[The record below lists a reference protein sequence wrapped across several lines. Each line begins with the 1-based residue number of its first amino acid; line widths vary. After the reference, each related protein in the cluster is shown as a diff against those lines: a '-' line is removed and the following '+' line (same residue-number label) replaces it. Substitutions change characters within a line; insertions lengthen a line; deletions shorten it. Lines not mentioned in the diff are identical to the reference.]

1 MIFTPTD
8 LPGAFLIDIE
18 PGHDERGFFA
28 RTWCAVEFARY
39 GLKNTLD
46 QCNVSFNKAIGTL
59 RGMHYQLP
67 PNEETKIVR
76 CTAGAI
82 YDVIVDLRRDSATYM
97 KWVGVELTAQN
108 RRMLYIP
115 GGVAHGFLTLSADSE
130 VFYQIAGVFVP
141 AAARGLRWD
150 DPAIGI
156 TWPGPPRVIS
166 SRDREYPNYDG

>member
-18 PGHDERGFFA
+18 PRHDERGFFA
-28 RTWCAVEFARY
+28 RTWDAVELAQH

-46 QCNVSFNKAIGTL
+46 QCSVSFNKALGTL

-82 YDVIVDLRRDSATYM
+82 YDVIVDLRRDSTTYR
-97 KWVGVELTAQN
+97 KWIGVELTAQN

-115 GGVAHGFLTLSADSE
+115 NGVAHGFLTLSADSE
-130 VFYQIAGVFVP
+130 VFYQSAGVFVP
-141 AAARGLRWD
+141 EAARGLRWD
-150 DPAIGI
+150 DPAISI
-156 TWPGPPRVIS
+156 AWPGAPTVIS
-166 SRDREYPNYDG
+166 SRDREYPNYA